1 MGKMAPVAVGAD
13 PVLDE
18 VPARPTR
25 TVACPGPTVRL
36 RQAGVGWHNSTEFSI
51 FGRLIGF
58 FSCDVFV
65 VNNFTRRTC
74 IVCARQVGK
83 KISGAKFYY
92 WNLLSILDTS

>member
-74 IVCARQVGK
+74 MGGGRGPLRSAGREENMW
-83 KISGAKFYY
+83 S
-92 WNLLSILDTS
+92 

>member
-58 FSCDVFV
+58 FCHASEMLETELQQKVLHKENEV
-65 VNNFTRRTC
+65 
-74 IVCARQVGK
+74 A
-83 KISGAKFYY
+83 
-92 WNLLSILDTS
+92 